1 MSSLQEQ
8 LHPVSLSFRD
18 ASLEAQYHAVTL
30 PRLRWH
36 ARLATIVGLAVY
48 GLFGILDS
56 FYVPPALQD
65 LVWQVR
71 AISML
76 LGVAALMAT
85 WASWY
90 ARWGHT
96 VLMVSGL
103 VAGASTLTIFW
114 FLPPKVLEHYYA
126 ALLLLCV
133 FIYDFVGVRF
143 SLALLGNLIL
153 LAAYNVLFVWLQERP
168 REVWMSHNLHLV
180 CANILAG
187 TAAYLAEYRQRKLF
201 LIQRYLKQDAQQM
214 RHDALHDAL
223 TRLPNRV
230 LLLDRLEQA
239 LSHARRTGQP
249 GAVLFVDLDGFKAV
263 NDLHGHGAGD
273 EVLREVA
280 RRMRRCL
287 RESDTLCRLGGDEFV
302 ALTPGVGTV
311 QQLQALTDKLRAE
324 IQLAFVVPTI
334 QAQGITKVWV
344 DASMGATFFPP
355 ADLRAEDLL
364 NSADEAMY
372 RAKRSGRSLEL
383 GVLHP
388 SGLAGQD
395 DAHAA

>member
-1 MSSLQEQ
+1 MSSLHEQ

-18 ASLEAQYHAVTL
+18 RALEAHYQAVSL

-48 GLFGILDS
+48 ALFGILDPY
-56 FYVPPALQD
+56 YVPEALQG

-71 AISML
+71 LASML
-76 LGVAALMAT
+76 CGVAALMAT
-85 WASWY
+85 WATWY
-90 ARWGHT
+90 DRWGHT
-96 VLMVSGL
+96 VLMLSGL

-114 FLPPKVLEHYYA
+114 FLPPRVLEHYYA

-223 TRLPNRV
+223 TRLPNRL
-230 LLLDRLEQA
+230 LLLDRLEQS

-249 GAVLFVDLDGFKAV
+249 GAVLFIDLDGFKAV
-263 NDLHGHGAGD
+263 NDTHGHSAGD

-302 ALTPGVGTV
+302 VLTPGVGTV
-311 QQLQALTDKLRAE
+311 QQLQALIDKLRTE
-324 IQLAFVVPTI
+324 IELAFVVPTI
-334 QAQGITKVWV
+334 RTQGVTKVWV
-344 DASMGATFFPP
+344 GASMGATFFPP
-355 ADLRAEDLL
+355 ADLQAEELL
-364 NSADEAMY
+364 NAADEAMY

-383 GVLHP
+383 GVVGGGVGA
-388 SGLAGQD
+388 SGV
-395 DAHAA
+395 HAA